1 MLQWLET
8 IISTALRKKPAED
21 KVKSMFSLDKPEP
34 LVCFALCIGALSD
47 PVVTS
52 FDVLLLILFTYI
64 Y

>member
-47 PVVTS
+47 PVSEYVG
-52 FDVLLLILFTYI
+52 LLEQKNSL
-64 Y
+64 